1 MVSIEESSAN
11 PQMDVIALEHF
22 FVLRSAPHPV
32 RKSGAKKIRKQNAR
46 ALVRGVAML
55 NATGVSIAE
64 AYAKHR
70 CWVVCKTHSCI

>member
-32 RKSGAKKIRKQNAR
+32 RKSGAKIRKQNAR